1 MRGAARPPRGSGG
14 TPPVGEDAVVTLH
27 QILNSSWHKPDYRDR
42 IELAPN
48 VPVQADVHPCL
59 LSNLHRFMG
68 FGPSGLIFV
77 DMHYYKKYRN
87 YPLIIQLFSY
97 IMWTCM
103 SPAPL

>member
-48 VPVQADVHPCL
+48 VPVQGTECRSSAVSLMQDHSTLQVHRLDCFTKCL
-59 LSNLHRFMG
+59 ANVSGRGQAPPSPPGHR
-68 FGPSGLIFV
+68 
-77 DMHYYKKYRN
+77 N
-87 YPLIIQLFSY
+87 
-97 IMWTCM
+97 
-103 SPAPL
+103 

>member
-48 VPVQADVHPCL
+48 VPVQGTECRSSAVSLMQDHSTLQVHRLDCFTKCL
-59 LSNLHRFMG
+59 ANVAGR
-68 FGPSGLIFV
+68 
-77 DMHYYKKYRN
+77 
-87 YPLIIQLFSY
+87 
-97 IMWTCM
+97 
-103 SPAPL
+103 

>member
-1 MRGAARPPRGSGG
+1 MSIG
-14 TPPVGEDAVVTLH
+14 
-27 QILNSSWHKPDYRDR
+27 ILFLPTRLFFVAN
-42 IELAPN
+42 LL
-48 VPVQADVHPCL
+48 ADVHPCL

-103 SPAPL
+103 SPAPLGPPPTAKPTLPSTSASPSATAPASANA